1 MSSDPKPRRGRPSSG
16 AAKTTVTVGGLLR
29 KTVYFDDEE
38 WQAIRRASYDA
49 DVAFSDVVRT
59 AVRRDLGLASP
70 ETTRRQEAPAV
81 RRGTGSPRTRR

>member
-59 AVRRDLGLASP
+59 AVRRDLGLPDDGRHIVPKRASSD
-70 ETTRRQEAPAV
+70 R
-81 RRGTGSPRTRR
+81 S